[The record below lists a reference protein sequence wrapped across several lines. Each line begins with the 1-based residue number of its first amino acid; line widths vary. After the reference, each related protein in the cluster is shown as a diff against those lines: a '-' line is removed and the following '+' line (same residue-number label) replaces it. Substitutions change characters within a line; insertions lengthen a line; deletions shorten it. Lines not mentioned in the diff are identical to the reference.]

1 MYVRFFLY
9 VERGGVIVPQDIS
22 FSGIIQTI
30 ASKFKFHLNCDRVSY
45 KNGVYD
51 MVAIRDEED
60 WRVAKWEARYSN
72 KAGVM
77 MELYLV

>member
-30 ASKFKFHLNCDRVSY
+30 AGRFKFHLNCDRVSY
-45 KNGVYD
+45 KNGAYD
-51 MVAIRDEED
+51 MIAIRDEED
-60 WRVAKWEARYSN
+60 WRVAKWETKYSD
-72 KAGVM
+72 KGGVID
-77 MELYLV
+77 LYLV